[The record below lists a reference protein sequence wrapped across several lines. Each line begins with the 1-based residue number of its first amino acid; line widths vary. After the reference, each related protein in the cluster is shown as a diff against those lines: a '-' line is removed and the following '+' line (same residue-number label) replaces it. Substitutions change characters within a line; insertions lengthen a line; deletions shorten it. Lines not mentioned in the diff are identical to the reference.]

1 MGFHSDDSRSGPLKQ
16 LTYDRTWNAAG
27 SCGGQ
32 SRAFPVARQW
42 WFLLLDP
49 DGSGD
54 FPFLLRFLATNDS
67 LKRLGIFCQSD
78 ARTQSDGTGTLCKWP
93 EGHFMLLPAA
103 LKYAPNSAAFFFL
116 TAGDTT
122 DTQLCLSVFWCGVT
136 QFAKHHFFWR
146 ARYQYRSFSQ
156 QLYYVRC
163 YVILIHFAQRA
174 FCSDDKWQSFAQS
187 GVPFLKGKSVIWEMS
202 FFEHFCLARIKAAV
216 FMGACSL
223 LVQRESVW
231 LSELHHGKLAKSAPD
246 KSYFILLQEIDQQV
260 AIWSSR
266 RESKSESNWVV
277 GLTQIARFDSG
288 SSAKNKTQRFAFSSF
303 EMSDDLWF
311 VSRVG
316 TWKIQIYLARAS
328 MSCRKIQQTLTIQA
342 EIRFPPQK
350 TCKNPFKLKWSIW
363 VWTWFLQGTA
373 MYAGWLFLI
382 LFCTTLFGLHL
393 LLAPNSKDLSNN
405 SLHSATNRDKFCCKV
420 FVSETRD
427 SLLHPFVQRQS
438 DALNSTENFQQGSP
452 ELPTKCYI
460 HYIYM

>member
-1 MGFHSDDSRSGPLKQ
+1 M
-16 LTYDRTWNAAG
+16 
-27 SCGGQ
+27 
-32 SRAFPVARQW
+32 AR
-42 WFLLLDP
+42 
-49 DGSGD
+49 
-54 FPFLLRFLATNDS
+54 
-67 LKRLGIFCQSD
+67 
-78 ARTQSDGTGTLCKWP
+78 GTLK
-93 EGHFMLLPAA
+93 MLLPAA
-103 LKYAPNSAAFFFL
+103 LKYAPNSAAFFLL

-146 ARYQYRSFSQ
+146 ARYQYLSFSQ
-156 QLYYVRC
+156 KLYYVRC

-202 FFEHFCLARIKAAV
+202 FFEHFCLARIKAAG

-373 MYAGWLFLI
+373 MYAHWLFKSYFVLPFLDCI
-382 LFCTTLFGLHL
+382 FCWLQIQKTCPTTLCTLPRTETSSAAKFLFPRLEIPCCTL
-393 LLAPNSKDLSNN
+393 LCSGNRTLWTAQKTFNRAPLSY
-405 SLHSATNRDKFCCKV
+405 
-420 FVSETRD
+420 
-427 SLLHPFVQRQS
+427 LLNVI
-438 DALNSTENFQQGSP
+438 
-452 ELPTKCYI
+452 YI
-460 HYIYM
+460 LYIIYIYIYKWYAFPTQSSDILPLFEWELMFGCTHWGTWHDPVGESHPVGQPFTGHASDHCP